1 MFDDSGLCQPY
12 CGLLVPYVPDLV
24 LRSDTALF
32 HDLPWKLANKPI
44 RGVLGYGVSF
54 VGKRPLPY
62 GESSDVIFVS
72 DASLRFF
79 WNIFELGVI
88 GTNIFGSQYK
98 LGEFNYVSDF
108 HTAPEPTLVPER
120 VFTAG
125 PPRMVFV
132 TLAATLGGS

>member
-1 MFDDSGLCQPY
+1 MS
-12 CGLLVPYVPDLV
+12 YVGP
-24 LRSDTALF
+24 
-32 HDLPWKLANKPI
+32 
-44 RGVLGYGVSF
+44 
-54 VGKRPLPY
+54 RPLPY
-62 GESSDVIFVS
+62 GQLSDIIFVS
-72 DASLRFF
+72 DASLRFY
-79 WNIFELGVI
+79 WSIFELGVI